1 LEEKNLIQ
9 ELRKRNK
16 FAFDYLFTYYYSG
29 LCNFAYKYLGDHQSA
44 EDVVQDIF
52 VSFYFE
58 SPQLEIK
65 SSLKSYLFV
74 SVRNRCMNWHKH
86 HQSVEKYRQMI
97 LRKSDERDD
106 LPVEMLAESELRSA
120 IEKGMEKL
128 PLRCREIFVMSRM
141 KGLSNQQIADELH
154 LSKRTVELQITNALK
169 ILRTE
174 LTDYLPVWLLL
185 WLLG

>member
-1 LEEKNLIQ
+1 LEEQNLIK
-9 ELRKRNK
+9 ELKKRNK

-29 LCNFAYKYLGDHQSA
+29 LCVFAYKYLGDHQSA
-44 EDVVQDIF
+44 EDVVQDFF

-74 SVRNRCMNWHKH
+74 SVRNSCLDWHKH
-86 HQSVEKYRQMI
+86 HRAVEKYRKLI
-97 LRKSDERDD
+97 LQKNNEKDI
-106 LPVEMLAESELRSA
+106 LPEEMLVESELRTA

-128 PLRCREIFVMSRM
+128 PERCREIFIMSRI
-141 KGLSNQQIADELH
+141 KGLLNQEIADELH

-169 ILRTE
+169 ILRIE

>member
-1 LEEKNLIQ
+1 LEEQNLIK
-9 ELRKRNK
+9 ELKKRNK

-29 LCNFAYKYLGDHQSA
+29 LCHFAYKYLGDHQSA

-74 SVRNRCMNWHKH
+74 SVRNRCLNWQKH

-97 LRKSDERDD
+97 LRKTDERDD

-128 PLRCREIFVMSRM
+128 PVRCREIFVMSRM
-141 KGLSNQQIADELH
+141 KGLSNQQIADELQ